1 MRYGRCLTVLKLG
14 GSHAFARHL
23 RHWLKAIA
31 RGAGH
36 VVVVPGGGPFADA
49 VRTAQGKMG
58 FDDDAAHH
66 MALLA
71 MEQYGRALAS
81 LEPRLRPAD
90 SLAAIRRLLRAGDVP
105 VWSPTRMVLAAKDI
119 PCSWDVTSDS
129 LAVWLAGRLGAA
141 RVVLVKHGE
150 PRADTVRAR
159 DLVGRGIV
167 DPAFARFLD
176 GVDASIVG
184 PAGHAAAAAAWRN
197 GQVVGSRIESR

>member
-14 GSHAFARHL
+14 GSHAFAPHL
-23 RHWLKAIA
+23 HHWLRAIA

-49 VRTAQGKMG
+49 VRAAQGKMG

-81 LEPRLRPAD
+81 LEAKLRLAN
-90 SLAAIRRLLRAGDVP
+90 SLAAIRRHLRAGDVP
-105 VWSPTRMVLAAKDI
+105 VWSPTRMVLSAKDI

-129 LAVWLAGRLGAA
+129 LAVWLAGRLGAT

-150 PRADTVRAR
+150 PRADTIRAG
-159 DLVGRGIV
+159 DLIGRGIV

-176 GVDASIVG
+176 GVDASIIG

-197 GQVVGSRIESR
+197 GRVIGSRIALS